1 MENCKTLT
9 FIGFAIKARK
19 VRSGVN
25 AIKTLKGGV
34 DLLMLCSTASQNTLE
49 DAVKL
54 SKKLNAPLVISNAY
68 KIEDIIKKEHCKLIA
83 IQDKSLA
90 KAILDSLDNRFQKYS
105 GGIT

>member
-1 MENCKTLT
+1 MKNCKTIT

-34 DLLMLCSTASQNTLE
+34 EVLILCSTASENTLN

-54 SKKLNAPLVISNAY
+54 SKKFNCPLVISKAH
-68 KIEDIIKKEHCKLIA
+68 KIEDIVQKEHCKLIA
-83 IQDKSLA
+83 IQDKSLS
-90 KAILDSLDNRFQKYS
+90 KAILENLDDSFELYS